1 MVRPYILREHHFLVV
16 FVARSTCF
24 FTLECISN
32 QPTNLKRS
40 FQLPEAASRLQKKT
54 EEGRGQVLN
63 LPVWLSDFRN
73 KSNFHNKPGRPRGRG
88 NASCIPLEDRHRV
101 GLAEYVPR
109 APRVGRHV
117 YAFDDA
123 TPRGCVG
130 YRHGVLV
137 RARHPAGLRER
148 RARLATPATPHVLW
162 MRPPPD
168 LPRIPEALVS
178 PRRVAFRGGYSS
190 WSGRIWN
197 TDSGRFSGSSKFEQ
211 VPERS
216 ACRAIYRS
224 RRVKPE
230 KRPNCEIFC
239 CPANSSPL
247 STRNH
252 GALVGAR

>member
-1 MVRPYILREHHFLVV
+1 M
-16 FVARSTCF
+16 
-24 FTLECISN
+24 
-32 QPTNLKRS
+32 
-40 FQLPEAASRLQKKT
+40 
-54 EEGRGQVLN
+54 
-63 LPVWLSDFRN
+63 
-73 KSNFHNKPGRPRGRG
+73 
-88 NASCIPLEDRHRV
+88 
-101 GLAEYVPR
+101 
-109 APRVGRHV
+109 
-117 YAFDDA
+117 
-123 TPRGCVG
+123 PRGCVG

-252 GALVGAR
+252 GALVGARYASARVWCAQGGFGRLAYTSRDGDQTPCFQRAD